1 VKTWDVIVAGA
12 GIIGASLALELRERG
27 ASVLVLDSGMPG
39 REASF
44 AAAGML
50 APADPET
57 PPALRDLA
65 FASAQMYP
73 EFVRKLEEA
82 SGSKV
87 DFRRRGTI
95 KFFETA
101 SAPLFYRRLS
111 DEELHALEPGISRM
125 PAAYT
130 PFFVA
135 EDTVDP
141 RLLTQAVLAAA
152 ERKGAVVQGNTE
164 VTGMQRHNDFVEV
177 FAGEKRHITRAAVN
191 CQGAWAGVPVRPRK
205 GQMLSF
211 LPENVLPGNKDLL
224 RHVIVASDV
233 YLVPRSSG
241 RILAGAT
248 VEDVGYDKTTD
259 VRAIHKL
266 HQEAAR
272 LVPELGNLPVAE
284 QWAGLRPGTPDDLPL
299 LGETSE
305 RGIFIAAGHFRNGI
319 LLAPVTARIMANLI
333 MGAPA
338 GMNIKAF
345 SPERFCAAQVVA
357 LPDKT

>member
-1 VKTWDVIVAGA
+1 MQIWDAIVAGA

-27 ASVLVLDSGMPG
+27 ASVLVLDRGIPG

-73 EFVRKLEEA
+73 EFVRKLESL
-82 SGSKV
+82 SGISV
-87 DFRRRGTI
+87 DFRRQGTI
-95 KFFETA
+95 KFFETS
-101 SAPLFYRRLS
+101 SAPLLYRRLS

-125 PAAYT
+125 PAAYV

-191 CQGAWAGVPVRPRK
+191 CQGAWAGAPVKPRK

-211 LPENVLPGNKDLL
+211 LSEKKDLL
-224 RHVIVASDV
+224 RHVIVAPDV

-248 VEDVGYDKTTD
+248 VEDVGYDKTIEAHTMQ
-259 VRAIHKL
+259 KL
-266 HQEAAR
+266 HQAAAC

-333 MGAPA
+333 MGTPA
-338 GMNIKAF
+338 GMNIEAF
-345 SPERFCAAQVVA
+345 SPARFCPAPVA
-357 LPDKT
+357 SQSR

>member
-1 VKTWDVIVAGA
+1 MKTWDVIVAGA

-82 SGSKV
+82 SGIKV
-87 DFRRRGTI
+87 DFRRQGTI

-101 SAPLFYRRLS
+101 SAPHLYRRLS
-111 DEELHALEPGISRM
+111 GDELYALEPGISRM
-125 PAAYT
+125 TAAYV

-135 EDTVDP
+135 EDIVDP
-141 RLLTQAVLAAA
+141 RLLVQAALAAA
-152 ERKGAVVQGNTE
+152 ERKGVVVSGNTE
-164 VTGMQRHNDFVEV
+164 VTGMQSHHDFVEV
-177 FAGEKRHITRAAVN
+177 FAGENRHITRAAVN
-191 CQGAWAGVPVRPRK
+191 CQGAWAGAPVRPRK

-211 LPENVLPGNKDLL
+211 HPENKDLL
-224 RHVIVASDV
+224 RHVIVAPDV

-248 VEDVGYDKTTD
+248 VEDVGYHKTTD
-259 VRAIHKL
+259 VHAIHKL

-333 MGAPA
+333 MGTPA
-338 GMNIKAF
+338 GMNIEAF
-345 SPERFCAAQVVA
+345 SPERFCAAPVA
-357 LPDKT
+357 SLPDKT

>member
-1 VKTWDVIVAGA
+1 VQIRDVIVVGA

-27 ASVLVLDSGMPG
+27 ASVLVLESGVPG

-57 PPALRDLA
+57 PPALCGLA
-65 FASAQMYP
+65 FASTQMYP
-73 EFVRKLEEA
+73 EFVRTLEEI
-82 SGSKV
+82 SGIKV
-87 DFRRRGTI
+87 DFRRQGTI

-101 SAPLFYRRLS
+101 SAPPPYRRLS
-111 DEELHALEPGISRM
+111 AEELHALEPGISRM
-125 PAAYT
+125 PAPHV

-141 RLLTQAVLAAA
+141 RMLMQATLAAA
-152 ERKGAVVQGNTE
+152 ERKGVVVSGNTE
-164 VTGMQRHNDFVEV
+164 VTGMQPHNDFVEV
-177 FAGEKRHITRAAVN
+177 FAGEQRHMARAVVN
-191 CQGAWAGVPVRPRK
+191 CRGAWAGVPVRPRK
-205 GQMLSF
+205 GQMLAF
-211 LPENVLPGNKDLL
+211 LPDKKNLL
-224 RHVIVASDV
+224 RHVVVAPDV

-248 VEDVGYDKTTD
+248 VEDAGYDKTIEAHT
-259 VRAIHKL
+259 IQKL
-266 HQEAAR
+266 HLAAAR

-333 MGAPA
+333 MGTPA
-338 GMNIKAF
+338 GMNIEAF
-345 SPERFCAAQVVA
+345 SPERFCATPVEAF
-357 LPDKT
+357 PDKT